1 MAVVLANFSQTS
13 NNSIIVNDYAI
24 GLTLPLQMTTN
35 TFNQTYDNLVQ
46 LQSNVKNLLLTQKG
60 ERLAQP
66 TFGSDLHKLVFE
78 PNDGE
83 LEEKISNAIE
93 SAISQWLPQLT
104 VEKIDI
110 DATAD
115 MKDKNQVDISIIFT
129 AKYNQ
134 QNFSVKF
141 TTALLFLIEH
151 SAFFKFIL
159 LPHR

>member
-1 MAVVLANFSQTS
+1 MAIVLGNFTQTS
-13 NNSIIVNDYAI
+13 NNSIIINDYAI

-141 TTALLFLIEH
+141 KINE
-151 SAFFKFIL
+151 
-159 LPHR
+159 

>member
-1 MAVVLANFSQTS
+1 MAIVLGNFTQTS

-141 TTALLFLIEH
+141 KINE
-151 SAFFKFIL
+151 
-159 LPHR
+159 

>member
-66 TFGSDLHKLVFE
+66 TFGSDLQKLVFE

-115 MKDKNQVDISIIFT
+115 IKDKNQVDISIIFT

-141 TTALLFLIEH
+141 KINE
-151 SAFFKFIL
+151 
-159 LPHR
+159 

>member
-1 MAVVLANFSQTS
+1 MAVVLGTYLVTSANEEI
-13 NNSIIVNDYAI
+13 NEYAI
-24 GLTLPLQMTTN
+24 GLSLPLQMTTN

-66 TFGSDLHKLVFE
+66 TFGSDLQKLVFE

-115 MKDKNQVDISIIFT
+115 IKDKNQVDISIIFT

-141 TTALLFLIEH
+141 KINE
-151 SAFFKFIL
+151 
-159 LPHR
+159 

>member
-1 MAVVLANFSQTS
+1 MAIVLGNFTQTS

-24 GLTLPLQMTTN
+24 GLTVPLQMTTN

-141 TTALLFLIEH
+141 KINE
-151 SAFFKFIL
+151 
-159 LPHR
+159 

>member
-1 MAVVLANFSQTS
+1 MT
-13 NNSIIVNDYAI
+13 IET
-24 GLTLPLQMTTN
+24 GLIEE
-35 TFNQTYDNLVQ
+35 
-46 LQSNVKNLLLTQKG
+46 KEILLTQKG

-66 TFGSDLHKLVFE
+66 TFGSDLQKLVFE

-115 MKDKNQVDISIIFT
+115 IKDKNQVDISIIFT

-141 TTALLFLIEH
+141 KINE
-151 SAFFKFIL
+151 
-159 LPHR
+159 

>member
-141 TTALLFLIEH
+141 KIIE
-151 SAFFKFIL
+151 
-159 LPHR
+159 

>member
-141 TTALLFLIEH
+141 KINE
-151 SAFFKFIL
+151 
-159 LPHR
+159 

>member
-1 MAVVLANFSQTS
+1 MAIVLGNFTQTS

-66 TFGSDLHKLVFE
+66 TFGSDLQKLVFE

-141 TTALLFLIEH
+141 KINE
-151 SAFFKFIL
+151 
-159 LPHR
+159 

>member
-115 MKDKNQVDISIIFT
+115 IKDKNQVDISIIFT

-141 TTALLFLIEH
+141 KINE
-151 SAFFKFIL
+151 
-159 LPHR
+159 

>member
-1 MAVVLANFSQTS
+1 MAIVLGNFTQTS

-66 TFGSDLHKLVFE
+66 TFGSDLQKLVFE

-115 MKDKNQVDISIIFT
+115 IKDNNQFDISIIFT

-141 TTALLFLIEH
+141 KINE
-151 SAFFKFIL
+151 
-159 LPHR
+159 

>member
-1 MAVVLANFSQTS
+1 MGCIYRILNKVNGKSYIGQT
-13 NNSIIVNDYAI
+13 V
-24 GLTLPLQMTTN
+24 
-35 TFNQTYDNLVQ
+35 YD
-46 LQSNVKNLLLTQKG
+46 
-60 ERLAQP
+60 
-66 TFGSDLHKLVFE
+66 KLVAANRHLPNGYHFCLYEGYRSLALQKLIFE

-115 MKDKNQVDISIIFT
+115 IKDKNQVDISIIFT

-141 TTALLFLIEH
+141 KINE
-151 SAFFKFIL
+151 
-159 LPHR
+159 

>member
-13 NNSIIVNDYAI
+13 NNSIIVNDYVI

-141 TTALLFLIEH
+141 KINE
-151 SAFFKFIL
+151 
-159 LPHR
+159 

>member
-1 MAVVLANFSQTS
+1 MAIVLGNFTQTS

-115 MKDKNQVDISIIFT
+115 IKDKNQVDISIIFT

-141 TTALLFLIEH
+141 KINE
-151 SAFFKFIL
+151 
-159 LPHR
+159 

>member
-66 TFGSDLHKLVFE
+66 TFGSDLQKLVFE

-141 TTALLFLIEH
+141 KINE
-151 SAFFKFIL
+151 
-159 LPHR
+159 

>member
-1 MAVVLANFSQTS
+1 MAIVLGNFTQTS

-66 TFGSDLHKLVFE
+66 TFGSDLQKLVFE

-115 MKDKNQVDISIIFT
+115 IKDKNQVDISIIFT

-141 TTALLFLIEH
+141 KINE
-151 SAFFKFIL
+151 
-159 LPHR
+159 

>member
-66 TFGSDLHKLVFE
+66 TFGSDLHKIVFE

-141 TTALLFLIEH
+141 KINE
-151 SAFFKFIL
+151 
-159 LPHR
+159 

>member
-1 MAVVLANFSQTS
+1 MAVVLANFTQTS

-129 AKYNQ
+129 AK
-134 QNFSVKF
+134 SL
-141 TTALLFLIEH
+141 ALKSSTKLCSCGLVLV
-151 SAFFKFIL
+151 L
-159 LPHR
+159 LKEVN

>member
-1 MAVVLANFSQTS
+1 MAVVLANFTQTS

-110 DATAD
+110 DATAN

-141 TTALLFLIEH
+141 KINE
-151 SAFFKFIL
+151 
-159 LPHR
+159 

>member
-1 MAVVLANFSQTS
+1 MVIVLENSTQTS
-13 NNSIIVNDYAI
+13 NNSIINDYAI

-35 TFNQTYDNLVQ
+35 TFNQTYNNLVQ

-66 TFGSDLHKLVFE
+66 TFGSDLQKLVFE

-110 DATAD
+110 EATAD

-134 QNFSVKF
+134 QKFSVN
-141 TTALLFLIEH
+141 
-151 SAFFKFIL
+151 FKINQ
-159 LPHR
+159 

>member
-1 MAVVLANFSQTS
+1 MAVVLANFTQTS

-141 TTALLFLIEH
+141 KINE
-151 SAFFKFIL
+151 
-159 LPHR
+159 